1 MKVYIAGAI
10 GFFIG
15 TFFGVLLLGIMQMIR
30 EGGTHEKTLLERR
43 RKDGAGEFR
52 KPADYHNHFIA
63 NRRRSICPSGSDE
76 LGEAGNSDHRVLHYV
91 NGHLGISKGSGGK
104 VNG

>member
-1 MKVYIAGAI
+1 MRVYIAGII
-10 GFFIG
+10 GFILG
-15 TFFGVLLLGIMQMIR
+15 TFFGCFTLGILQMLR
-30 EGGTHEKTLLERR
+30 EGGKYEEALLERR
-43 RKDGAGEFR
+43 RKDSAREFR

-76 LGEAGNSDHRVLHYV
+76 LGEAGNSDHRILHYV
-91 NGHLGISKGSGGK
+91 NGNLGISKGSGGK